1 MVYMRKA
8 IGYAAEY
15 KKELWLALF
24 LILLSVIAGV
34 MPYFVANKMI
44 VGYLEGTFGGTKSV
58 ILACSAIA
66 AFLILKSVLNAAGIT
81 FSHRAAYGTLYE
93 MRKKFSD
100 KIATMPLGD
109 VTGNGSGFYKKKII
123 DDIGSLEVA
132 IAHIFVEGIPNLLIP
147 VIVLLIIFTN
157 DWRMGL
163 LSLGSL
169 PVSFLAMR
177 SMMANGM
184 KKMPGYYGA
193 QSKLNNTIIDYIAG
207 MDVVKIFGQTRASY
221 KKYAANV
228 ENYREY
234 AYDWTAS
241 SWLPMSVIGVV
252 LPCTVIL
259 TLPVGL
265 LLYAAGSLSLQTF
278 IFTLL
283 LNLSIGIP
291 FHKAYMF
298 VPTIPNLNY
307 AVESLEKSFESPGV
321 QTGDEQ
327 TISDHADVMFDRVSF
342 SYGNEDVL
350 RQISFRAKPGTLTA
364 LVGPSGGGK
373 STIARLL
380 VHFWDVRDGS
390 IKVGGKDIREYT
402 ADALADAISFVSQD
416 NFLFDGTILENIRI
430 SKPDSS
436 EEDVYAAAKAAA
448 CHDFIMALPEG
459 YDTQVGLDGGKLSGG
474 EKQRITIARAILKDS
489 PIIVLDE
496 ATAYIDTENEDLI
509 QSAIHH
515 LLEGKTVIMIAHRL
529 HSIMDADQIIVVDKG
544 ELIAQG
550 IHEDL
555 LAECRLYQTLWKA
568 DTEVKGWQMEV

>member
-1 MVYMRKA
+1 MRKA

-15 KKELWLALF
+15 KKELWLALL

-44 VGYLEGTFGGTKSV
+44 VGFLEGASSGTGGIFLSC
-58 ILACSAIA
+58 AAIA
-66 AFLILKSVLNAAGIT
+66 ALLILKSMLNAVGIT
-81 FSHRAAYGTLYE
+81 LSHKAAYGTLYE
-93 MRKKFSD
+93 MRKKFGD

-109 VTGNGSGFYKKKII
+109 VTANGSGFYKKKII

-147 VIVLLIIFTN
+147 AIVLLIIFIN
-157 DWRMGL
+157 DWRMGV

-169 PVSFLAMR
+169 PISFFAMR
-177 SMMANGM
+177 SMMSNGM
-184 KKMPGYYGA
+184 KKMPGYYEA
-193 QSKLNNTIIDYIAG
+193 QSRLNNTIINYIAG
-207 MDVVKIFGQTRASY
+207 MDVVKIFGQTKASY
-221 KKYAANV
+221 KKYAADV

-265 LLYAAGSLSLQTF
+265 LLYLMGSLSLQTF

-283 LNLSIGIP
+283 LDLSIGIP
-291 FHKAYMF
+291 LHKAYMF

-307 AVESLEKSFESPGV
+307 AVTALEQSFESPGV
-321 QTGDEQ
+321 QTGEEQ
-327 TISDHADVMFDRVSF
+327 TIPDHAEVVFDKVSF
-342 SYGNEDVL
+342 SYENEDVL
-350 RQISFRAKPGTLTA
+350 KQVSFQAKPGTLTA

-390 IKVGGKDIREYT
+390 IMIAGKDIREYT
-402 ADALADAISFVSQD
+402 ADALSDTISFVSQD
-416 NFLFDGTILENIRI
+416 NFLFDGTIMENIRI
-430 SKPDSS
+430 GNPAASA
-436 EEDVYAAAKAAA
+436 EEVYAAAKAAA
-448 CHDFIMALPEG
+448 CHDFIMELPAG

-474 EKQRITIARAILKDS
+474 EKQRITIARAILKDA

-515 LLEGKTVIMIAHRL
+515 LLAGKTVIMIAHRL
-529 HSIMDADQIIVVDKG
+529 HNVVDADQIIVVDKG

-550 IHEDL
+550 THEDL
-555 LAECRLYQTLWKA
+555 FAKCQLYQNLWKA
-568 DTEVKGWQMEV
+568 NTEVKDWQMEV